1 MTIFFNKVFCESLP
15 FRQIKLLFLSDIC
28 FIMIVAQQKKKENTA
43 EYLLYMWQ
51 VEDLIRACGFDMQQ
65 IDANVISRF
74 AVNDDVRR
82 QIYEWY
88 DNLRLMML
96 NEHLEKAGHL
106 QINKNVLNELEEW
119 HLSFLQSDWE
129 YQAKYQRAL
138 PVIAEFRT
146 KNAADGAQDS
156 DMELC
161 FNLLYMTMLM
171 RMQQKPLSASTEEA
185 IKTVSDMLRTL
196 LLKIKRKE
204 EESMEKTE

>member
-1 MTIFFNKVFCESLP
+1 
-15 FRQIKLLFLSDIC
+15 
-28 FIMIVAQQKKKENTA
+28 MIVAQQKKKENTA

-65 IDANVISRF
+65 IEAKVISRF
-74 AVNDDVRR
+74 AVDDDVRH

-96 NEHLEKAGHL
+96 NEHLEKSGHL

-129 YQAKYQRAL
+129 YQAVCQRVL
-138 PVIAEFRT
+138 PVIAEFRM
-146 KNAADGAQDS
+146 KNAEGDAHSS

-171 RMQQKPLSASTEEA
+171 RMQQKTLSASTEEA
-185 IKTVSDMLRTL
+185 IKAVSDLLRTL

-204 EESMEKTE
+204 ESMEKTE